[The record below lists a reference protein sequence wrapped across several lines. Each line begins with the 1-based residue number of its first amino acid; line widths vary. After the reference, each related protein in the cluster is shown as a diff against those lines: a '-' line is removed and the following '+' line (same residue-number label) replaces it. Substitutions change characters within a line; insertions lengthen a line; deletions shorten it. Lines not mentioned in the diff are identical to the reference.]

1 MKLIFTDK
9 ASDVDL
15 EKLMDIYEES
25 NWENLSM
32 AKSIIGR
39 NSDKFD
45 KNYLYQVVR
54 KSHKAYISDDF
65 LKNHRNKLA
74 VLIDEGEY
82 LSALRLFYK
91 GEYYLLEALETNPKY
106 RRSGYGERLVREVIK
121 LLDEGSVIKSE
132 VAISNEKSLKLHKKV
147 GFKLEK
153 IEKNHCHLIFKIS
166 WN

>member
-9 ASDVDL
+9 ESDVDL

-32 AKSIIGR
+32 AKSIIGK
-39 NSDKFD
+39 NSDRFD
-45 KNYLYQVVR
+45 ENYLYQVVR

-82 LSALRLFYK
+82 LSALRLYYK
-91 GEYYLLEALETNPKY
+91 GDYYLLEALETNPKY
-106 RRSGYGERLVREVIK
+106 RRSGCGERLVREVIK

-153 IEKNHCHLIFKIS
+153 IEKNHCHLIFKIC
-166 WN
+166 

>member
-1 MKLIFTDK
+1 MELIFTDK

-15 EKLMDIYEES
+15 EKLMDIYEQS

-32 AKSIIGR
+32 AKSIIGK

-45 KNYLYQVVR
+45 ENYLYQVVR

-65 LKNHRNKLA
+65 LKNHMNKLA
-74 VLIDEGEY
+74 VLIDDGQY

-91 GEYYLLEALETNPKY
+91 GDYYLLEALETNPKH

-121 LLDEGSVIKSE
+121 SLEKGSVIKSE

-147 GFKLEK
+147 GFKLNNR
-153 IEKNHCHLIFKIS
+153 EKNHYYLSIKIC

>member
-1 MKLIFTDK
+1 MELIFTDK

-15 EKLMDIYEES
+15 EKLMDIYEQS

-32 AKSIIGR
+32 AKSIIGK

-45 KNYLYQVVR
+45 ENYLYQVVR

-74 VLIDEGEY
+74 VLIDDGEY

-91 GEYYLLEALETNPKY
+91 GDYYLLEALETNPKH
-106 RRSGYGERLVREVIK
+106 RRSGYGERLVREVIT
-121 LLDEGSVIKSE
+121 LLDKGSVIKSE

-147 GFKLEK
+147 GYKLNNR
-153 IEKNHCHLIFKIS
+153 EKNHYYLSIKIC

>member
-1 MKLIFTDK
+1 MELNFTDK

-15 EKLMDIYEES
+15 EKLMDIYEQS

-32 AKSIIGR
+32 AKSIIGK

-45 KNYLYQVVR
+45 ENYLYQVVR

-74 VLIDEGEY
+74 VLIDDGEY

-91 GEYYLLEALETNPKY
+91 GDYYLLEALETNPKH

-121 LLDEGSVIKSE
+121 LLDKGSVIKSE

-147 GFKLEK
+147 GFKLNNR
-153 IEKNHCHLIFKIS
+153 EKNHYYLSIKIC

>member
-9 ASDVDL
+9 VSDGDL

-25 NWENLSM
+25 NWENLTM
-32 AKSIIGR
+32 AKSILGR

-45 KNYLYQVVR
+45 ENYLYQVVR
-54 KSHKAYISDDF
+54 KSHKAYISYDF

-74 VLIDEGEY
+74 VLIDDGEY

-132 VAISNEKSLKLHKKV
+132 VAISNEKSLKLHKKLALSL
-147 GFKLEK
+147 KK
-153 IEKNHCHLIFKIS
+153 
-166 WN
+166 

>member
-9 ASDVDL
+9 ESDVDL

-32 AKSIIGR
+32 AKSIIGK

-54 KSHKAYISDDF
+54 KAHKAYINDDF
-65 LKNHRNKLA
+65 LNNHRNKLA
-74 VLIDEGEY
+74 VLIDDGEY

-91 GEYYLLEALETNPKY
+91 GDYYILEALETNPKY
-106 RRSGYGERLVREVIK
+106 RRSGYGEKLLREVIK
-121 LLDEGSVIKSE
+121 LLDEGRVIKSE

-147 GFKLEK
+147 DFKLEK
-153 IEKNHCHLIFKIS
+153 IEKNHYHLIFKIC